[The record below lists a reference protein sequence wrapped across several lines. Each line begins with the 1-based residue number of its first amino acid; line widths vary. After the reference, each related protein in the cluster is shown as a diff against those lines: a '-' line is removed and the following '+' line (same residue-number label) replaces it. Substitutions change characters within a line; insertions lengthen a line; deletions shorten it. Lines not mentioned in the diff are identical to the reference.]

1 MKSRFGKTL
10 AVLIA
15 ACVVSVGSAAWLG
28 DSGNYAIYT
37 AATAK
42 KLLPIYRVDRAD
54 NKISV
59 SFDCAWGTEYTDKIL
74 EILDEYEVKATFFAV
89 EFWAEKYPDY
99 CKKIVAAGHSVQ
111 THSKT
116 HPHMSKLSKDEIK
129 AELASS
135 KAAIEKI
142 TGEKV
147 TLFRPPFGDYNDK
160 VIAAAEEEGLYS
172 VQWDVDSLDWKNLSA
187 KEIAARVISRAKSG
201 SIILMHNNGL
211 HTAESLPLV
220 FAPLKA
226 QGYES
231 VGIEDLI
238 YKDGYEILRD
248 GTQREIKS

>member
-10 AVLIA
+10 AALIA

-116 HPHMSKLSKDEIK
+116 HPHMSKLSKGEIK

-211 HTAESLPLV
+211 HTAESLPLI

-226 QGYES
+226 QGYEF

-238 YKDGYEILRD
+238 YKGGYEILRD